1 MVQVD
6 EELSWADIAAVARA
20 HCELGQ
26 FAQAD
31 SVVGQLDESSPEAG
45 EFAAVIENARS
56 YLHGVSALA
65 ADGTAVPF
73 GS

>member
-1 MVQVD
+1 MVD

-65 ADGTAVPF
+65 AGDTARRC